1 MKNYNLTCA
10 QDWVQYF
17 DRLFRTVEV
26 ENFLEFGLGVGTEF
40 LCDHAE
46 NVTSVELSTG
56 DYNLQW
62 TNQTKEQL
70 KDYKNWTLHY
80 VNIPDEIQKAN
91 QDAINNQYPLEDL
104 SYLPV
109 LEGLVV
115 PFMEEREYDVIFVDP
130 GIHNRGDI
138 VNLAFGRAPIVAC
151 HDSDRTGRVIPY
163 VYGYNIVNVP
173 DNYTEIHR
181 EDSYCGTTFW
191 VDHTMEG
198 AETLIKVLRT

>member
-1 MKNYNLTCA
+1 MKDYKLTCA

-17 DRLFRTVEV
+17 DRLFQTVEID
-26 ENFLEFGLGVGTEF
+26 NFLEFGLGVGTEF
-40 LCDHAE
+40 ICDHAK

-70 KDYKNWTLHY
+70 KDYKNWTLNY
-80 VNIPDEIQKAN
+80 VQIPDEIQKSN
-91 QDAINNQYPLEDL
+91 QDAIDHQYPLEDL
-104 SYLPV
+104 SYLPFLRDV
-109 LEGLVV
+109 VV
-115 PFMEEREYDVIFVDP
+115 PFMEERDYDVIFIDP

-138 VNLAFGRAPIVAC
+138 VNFAFGHAPIIAA
-151 HDSDRTGRVIPY
+151 HDSDRTGRVIPN

-173 DNYTEIHR
+173 ENYTEIHR
-181 EDSYCGTTFW
+181 QDSYCGTTFW

-198 AETLIKVLRT
+198 SETLIEVLRN